1 MKGIDLWK
9 KYCSF
14 YEKDFSEHVEYSK
27 TRMKRYFE
35 KWRRTDLAKILCQ
48 KRPRDFRDVPP
59 TRYDDY
65 PMLKEFGQKV
75 LEASKKT
82 PRKPGELFKEYYDRI
97 SRKFGLALNRYMTE
111 PFYLCMRTTGTTG
124 SGKWIVHG
132 ETFWKNFV
140 ESSVAVAI
148 LSASDSWGETKV
160 RAGDKALNLC
170 SPIPLISGW
179 GAWATKTVFKLVPPI
194 EVADN
199 LDVKEKFN
207 FLLKVIEKGEKIS
220 LGGGIGSLFY
230 MICKYFLD
238 PEEFYREYYYSLGL
252 GLKKILLYLKIFEC
266 RLSGKKKK
274 RITDILPL
282 KGVLVAGAESK
293 LYLEFFKEEL
303 GLEPLH
309 IYGSTEAG
317 PVMRGDPDRK
327 TDLIPDLRTCYLEF
341 QTESGEVKEI
351 DELKKGE
358 VYNVIVTT
366 YGSILFRYVMDDLVR
381 VVDFRDDG
389 MPVFSFEGRKKTVL
403 KLYGRYVITPRVI
416 VDALYDAGLR
426 SSDKWAVT
434 KIMKPK
440 ERLYFLMEKTW
451 PYSEREAEKIIF
463 KSLMKI
469 DETIPQRGDTL
480 KNFLSDFRIKDP
492 SEVVK
497 VTYLKPGAFLRYSMI
512 KAKEGAPIGQY
523 KPPKIIPP
531 ERHDIYE
538 TLINA

>member
-48 KRPRDFRDVPP
+48 KRPRDFREVPP

-97 SRKFGLALNRYMTE
+97 SRKFGLALNKYMTE

-238 PEEFYREYYYSLGL
+238 PEEFYREYYYSLGP

-317 PVMRGDPDRK
+317 PIMRGDPDRK

-358 VYNVIVTT
+358 VYNVTVTT

-381 VVDFRDDG
+381 LVDFRDDG

-440 ERLYFLMEKTW
+440 ERLCFLMEKTW

>member
-48 KRPRDFRDVPP
+48 KRPRDFREVPP

-75 LEASKKT
+75 FEASKKT

-97 SRKFGLALNRYMTE
+97 SRKFGLALNKYMTE

-148 LSASDSWGETKV
+148 LSASDSWGETKI

-238 PEEFYREYYYSLGL
+238 PEEFYREYYYSLGP
-252 GLKKILLYLKIFEC
+252 GLKKILLYLKILEC

-309 IYGSTEAG
+309 VYGSTEAG
-317 PVMRGDPDRK
+317 PIMRGDPDRK

-341 QTESGEVKEI
+341 QTESGEIKEI

-358 VYNVIVTT
+358 VYNVTVTT